1 MNQLTPEGIAMGL
14 TAYVVLLFSL
24 SVHESAHAWMA
35 HKIGD
40 DTALLLG
47 RVSLNPLVHIDPL
60 GTVLF
65 PLLQIFTGIPTL
77 GWAKPTP
84 YNPANFGRHVTMRRG
99 HMLVAGAGPVSNML
113 LALLFTTVLYVGV
126 QAGLPVFEANPV
138 TGVARITRNPVTRT
152 LIAGIQMNVVL
163 AVFNFVPIPPLDGS
177 KVASYGLPGS
187 FGDRYDRVMEPY
199 GYMILLLL
207 MVTGVLSFIIS
218 PITDW
223 VLGTLFQLAL

>member
-1 MNQLTPEGIAMGL
+1 VQELTPERIAMGL

-35 HKIGD
+35 HKMGD
-40 DTALLLG
+40 DTALALG
-47 RVSLNPLVHIDPL
+47 RVSLNPIVHIDPI
-60 GTVLF
+60 GTLLF
-65 PLLQIFTGIPTL
+65 PLIQIFTGIPTL

-84 YNPANFGRHVTMRRG
+84 YNPANFRREVSMRQG
-99 HMLVAGAGPVSNML
+99 HMLVAGAGPVSNLL
-113 LALLFTTVLYVGV
+113 LAGLFAAVFFVIVRAGV
-126 QAGLPVFEANPV
+126 AV
-138 TGVARITRNPVTRT
+138 TGRHPVVM
-152 LIAGIQMNVVL
+152 IVVAGIQMNVVL

-187 FGDRYDRVMEPY
+187 FGERYDRVMEPY

-207 MVTGVLSFIIS
+207 MVTGILGYVIS

-223 VLGTLFQLAL
+223 VFHTLVRLAL

>member
-1 MNQLTPEGIAMGL
+1 VDLTPEHIARGL

-35 HKIGD
+35 HRMGD
-40 DTALLLG
+40 DTALRLG
-47 RVSLNPLVHIDPL
+47 RVSLNPIVHIDPI

-65 PLLQIFTGIPTL
+65 PLIQIFTGIPTL

-84 YNPANFGRHVTMRRG
+84 YNPANFRRDVSMRQG
-99 HMLVAGAGPVSNML
+99 HMLVAGAGPVSNVV
-113 LALLFTTVLYVGV
+113 LALLFTAVFFVVVRAGV
-126 QAGLPVFEANPV
+126 PLTERHPLVML
-138 TGVARITRNPVTRT
+138 VAM
-152 LIAGIQMNVVL
+152 GIQMNVVL
-163 AVFNFVPIPPLDGS
+163 AVFNLVPIPPLDGS

-207 MVTGVLSFIIS
+207 MITGVLSYVIS
-218 PITDW
+218 PITTL
-223 VLGTLFQLAL
+223 VILTLFRLAA

>member
-1 MNQLTPEGIAMGL
+1 VQELTPEGIAMGL

-35 HKIGD
+35 HKMGD
-40 DTALLLG
+40 DTALMLG
-47 RVSLNPLVHIDPL
+47 RVSLNPLVHIDPI

-65 PLLQIFTGIPTL
+65 PLVQIFGGIPTL

-84 YNPANFGRHVTMRRG
+84 YNPANFRRDVSLRQG
-99 HMLVAGAGPVSNML
+99 HMLVAGAGPVSNLL
-113 LALLFTTVLYVGV
+113 LALLFTAIFFVIVRAGV
-126 QAGLPVFEANPV
+126 PLTERHPLVMIV
-138 TGVARITRNPVTRT
+138 V
-152 LIAGIQMNVVL
+152 AGIQMNVIL
-163 AVFNFVPIPPLDGS
+163 AVFNLVPIPPLDGS

-207 MVTGVLSFIIS
+207 MFTRVLGRLIS

-223 VLGTLFQLAL
+223 VIQTLFRIAL

>member
-1 MNQLTPEGIAMGL
+1 VNELTPEGIAMGL

-35 HKIGD
+35 HKMGD
-40 DTALLLG
+40 DTALMLG
-47 RVSLNPLVHIDPL
+47 RVSLNPLVHIDPI

-65 PLLQIFTGIPTL
+65 PLVQIFGGIPTL

-84 YNPANFGRHVTMRRG
+84 YNPANFRRDVSLRQG
-99 HMLVAGAGPVSNML
+99 HMLVAGAGPVSNLL
-113 LALLFTTVLYVGV
+113 LALLFTAIFFVMVRAGV
-126 QAGLPVFEANPV
+126 PLTERHPLVMLV
-138 TGVARITRNPVTRT
+138 V
-152 LIAGIQMNVVL
+152 AGIQMNVIL
-163 AVFNFVPIPPLDGS
+163 AVFNLVPIPPLDGS

-207 MVTGVLSFIIS
+207 MFTRVLGRLIS

-223 VLGTLFQLAL
+223 VIQTLFRIAL